1 MRERMKTMKKKILA
15 FTLCAVML
23 LSLAGCGSKTGGTS
37 ADSGSS
43 GASVGASSGGQ
54 SSGTA
59 EYTFIIAHADPED
72 GPLHKNLLEFEK
84 YVEENTSGRMD
95 VQVFGNGLLGGDR
108 EVLEAINLGTVQMGN
123 MASSNLTAYGD
134 KFGIYEL
141 PFLFNSFEAA
151 TAAYDGELGEI
162 YNGWL
167 AENGFVCYGV
177 FTYGWR
183 ALSNKVREVWTP
195 DDLAGIKIRVMEVPM
210 YIDAF
215 TQLGA
220 NPTPMSWN
228 EIYTGLQQGTI
239 EAQDNSPEQT
249 WLAKFYEVQPYYTT
263 LNHTLSNG
271 LAICKKDYMDSL
283 PEDIRQVII
292 DGMEICCAAQRES
305 SVVLEQEYLDK
316 MRDAGVT
323 VCELSTEQRALFKE
337 KVSALYDQYRGI
349 VGDEVMD
356 LALSYSK

>member
-1 MRERMKTMKKKILA
+1 MKTLKKRMFAL
-15 FTLCAVML
+15 L
-23 LSLAGCGSKTGGTS
+23 LSAATLFTLAGCGGKADGGGKTPGGTS
-37 ADSGSS
+37 SGAQTSGS
-43 GASVGASSGGQ
+43 
-54 SSGTA
+54 A
-59 EYTFIIAHADPED
+59 EYTFIVAHVDPED
-72 GPLHKNLLEFEK
+72 GPLHQNLLDFEK
-84 YVEENTSGRMD
+84 YVEEHTGGRMD

-108 EVLEAINLGTVQMGN
+108 EILEAINLGTVQMGN

-134 KFGIYEL
+134 RFGIYEL

-162 YNGWL
+162 YNEWL
-167 AENGFVCYGV
+167 AENGFVCCGV

-215 TQLGA
+215 TLLGA

-249 WLAKFYEVQPYYTT
+249 YLAKFFEVQPYYTT

-271 LAICKKDYMDSL
+271 LAICQKSYMDNL
-283 PEDIRQVII
+283 PEDIRQVIV
-292 DGMEICCAAQRES
+292 DGMEICRDAQREA

-323 VCELSTEQRALFKE
+323 VCELSDEQRALFKE
-337 KVSALYDQYRGI
+337 KVAPLYDQYRAI
-349 VGDEVMD
+349 VGDKAMD
-356 LALSYSK
+356 VALSYSK

>member
-1 MRERMKTMKKKILA
+1 MRKRIIAIVLGLT
-15 FTLCAVML
+15 ML
-23 LSLAGCGSKTGGTS
+23 LALTGCGGKSES
-37 ADSGSS
+37 AATPSSDSSS
-43 GASVGASSGGQ
+43 GA
-54 SSGTA
+54 A
-59 EYTFIIAHADPED
+59 EYTFIIAHTDPED

-84 YVEENTSGRMD
+84 YVEEKTNGRMD

-108 EVLEAINLGTVQMGN
+108 EILEAINLGTVQMGN

-134 KFGIYEL
+134 KFSLYEL
-141 PFLFNSFEAA
+141 PFLFSSFEAA
-151 TAAYDGELGEI
+151 TSAYDGELGEV
-162 YNGWL
+162 YNSWL
-167 AENGFVCYGV
+167 AENGFVCYSV

-183 ALSNKVREVWTP
+183 ALSNSVREVWTP
-195 DDLAGIKIRVMEVPM
+195 DDLKGIKIRVMEVPM

-215 TQLGA
+215 TLLGA

-249 WLAKFYEVQPYYTT
+249 YLAKFYEVQPYYTT

-292 DGMEICCAAQRES
+292 DGMDICCAAQREA
-305 SVVLEQEYLDK
+305 SVVLEQEYLQK

-323 VCELSTEQRALFKE
+323 VCELSDEQRALFKE
-337 KVSALYDQYRGI
+337 KVAPMYEQYRDI

>member
-15 FTLCAVML
+15 FLLCTVML
-23 LSLAGCGSKTGGTS
+23 LTLAGCGGKTAAPAGTPD
-37 ADSGSS
+37 ASS
-43 GASVGASSGGQ
+43 GGASSGGA

-59 EYTFIIAHADPED
+59 EYTFIVAHVDPED
-72 GPLHKNLLEFEK
+72 GPLHQNLLEFEK
-84 YVEENTSGRMD
+84 YVEEKTGGRMD

-108 EVLEAINLGTVQMGN
+108 EILEAINLGTVQMGN

-151 TAAYDGELGEI
+151 TAAYDGELGKI
-162 YNGWL
+162 YNEWL

-195 DDLAGIKIRVMEVPM
+195 DDLAGIKVRVMEVPM

-215 TQLGA
+215 TLLGA

-249 WLAKFYEVQPYYTT
+249 YLAKFFEVQI
-263 LNHTLSNG
+263 G
-271 LAICKKDYMDSL
+271 
-283 PEDIRQVII
+283 
-292 DGMEICCAAQRES
+292 
-305 SVVLEQEYLDK
+305 
-316 MRDAGVT
+316 
-323 VCELSTEQRALFKE
+323 RAH
-337 KVSALYDQYRGI
+337 V
-349 VGDEVMD
+349 
-356 LALSYSK
+356 